1 MSIPSS
7 PSCVVILTWTG
18 EIVPTGPDASK
29 PQKKHHVDTASLSTG
44 QMVKDSQ
51 VALGLS
57 SKEGDKTAGTT
68 ATTATTTTATAP
80 TEAPK

>member
-1 MSIPSS
+1 MI
-7 PSCVVILTWTG
+7 G

-44 QMVKDSQ
+44 QMVANSQ

-57 SKEGDKTAGTT
+57 PKEGDKPAAGTT
-68 ATTATTTTATAP
+68 TTATTTAPATATAP